1 MAKQIYMNA
10 DSREGLKRGVDA
22 LANAVKTTLGPKG
35 RNVVIDKDGLA
46 PIATKDGVTVAKHI
60 ELEDGIENMGA
71 RMVKEVASNTAD
83 KAGDGT
89 TTATV
94 LAQSMV
100 TAGLKSVTAG
110 ANPMDLKRGMDLA
123 VATIVTRL
131 EDTALEV
138 GETSDQIQQ
147 VATISANNDSAIGEM
162 IAQAMARV
170 GTEGVITVEEAKGM
184 ESELK
189 TVEGMQFDRG
199 YLSPYFVTDANR
211 MEAVYE
217 APYILIHD
225 KKISGMK
232 DLLPILEKVVQTG
245 KPLIIIAEDADGEA
259 LNTLV
264 LNKVRGG
271 LKVVAVKAPGFGDRR
286 RDMLG
291 DIAALT
297 GGEVISSDLGRE
309 LEDATLEDLGIAE
322 KVIVAKG
329 DTTIVNGAGSEE
341 DVQARIE
348 SIKQQIESTASDY
361 EREKMQERLAK
372 LVGGVAILS
381 IGAATET
388 EMKEKKDRVDD
399 ALHATRAAVAEGIVP
414 GGGVAL
420 LRASKSL
427 QNLHSDV
434 EDINIGV
441 AIVRRACEEPIRQ
454 ICANA
459 GIDGSVIVRDVLN
472 ADSDTYGFNARTEE
486 YQDMVVAGVIDPKKV
501 TRVALQN
508 AASIA
513 SMILMTECAIV
524 TIPEKNNQSEMPY
537 GM

>member
-1 MAKQIYMNA
+1 M
-10 DSREGLKRGVDA
+10 
-22 LANAVKTTLGPKG
+22 
-35 RNVVIDKDGLA
+35 
-46 PIATKDGVTVAKHI
+46 
-60 ELEDGIENMGA
+60 
-71 RMVKEVASNTAD
+71 
-83 KAGDGT
+83 
-89 TTATV
+89 
-94 LAQSMV
+94 
-100 TAGLKSVTAG
+100 
-110 ANPMDLKRGMDLA
+110 
-123 VATIVTRL
+123 
-131 EDTALEV
+131 
-138 GETSDQIQQ
+138 
-147 VATISANNDSAIGEM
+147 
-162 IAQAMARV
+162 
-170 GTEGVITVEEAKGM
+170 
-184 ESELK
+184 
-189 TVEGMQFDRG
+189 
-199 YLSPYFVTDANR
+199 
-211 MEAVYE
+211 
-217 APYILIHD
+217 
-225 KKISGMK
+225 
-232 DLLPILEKVVQTG
+232 
-245 KPLIIIAEDADGEA
+245 
-259 LNTLV
+259 
-264 LNKVRGG
+264 
-271 LKVVAVKAPGFGDRR
+271 KAPGFGDRR